1 MTREDKMHPPI
12 DELALYSG
20 GDCGLFDKWRIARH
34 LASCSACTAE
44 MKSFRSIGQNLRA
57 ATSDMPAGLNWDRL
71 AEEMSANIHL
81 GLEAGE
87 CVAPPKTNPVH
98 LDWRAAIVMAG
109 MSIALVGAWFLN
121 PIPRRS
127 TGEIALR
134 APKVELRTT
143 SAGLELNENGN
154 SLVLLHGP
162 GKTQQP
168 AMILSAPGSLRARY
182 VDTDTGQITINNVFS
197 E

>member
-1 MTREDKMHPPI
+1 MTREEKMHPPI

-20 GDCGLFDKWRIARH
+20 GDCGFFDKWRIARH
-34 LASCSACTAE
+34 LASCPECTAE
-44 MKSFRSIGQNLRA
+44 TKSFRSIGQNLRA
-57 ATSDMPAGLNWDRL
+57 GTSDMPAGLNWDRL

-87 CVAPPKTNPVH
+87 CVAPAKANPVH